1 MESTAASPHGI
12 CYIGNFFLDYA
23 DLPLTD
29 YKGYVGKLLRV
40 DLTTRKTSE
49 KIIDNEFADK
59 WMGGRGFIAKILY
72 DELPPH
78 ADPLGPE
85 NKLIFMT
92 GPLAGTNV
100 PLTGKYTVGMKSPST
115 GTISVGYCGGHL
127 GPNIKFA
134 GYDGVIFDGKSEK
147 KVYAYLHDGQVE
159 IKDASHL
166 WGKTTHQTEEA
177 VMKELGSKPTLRV
190 ASVGP
195 AGEHLVKIAAIM
207 SDKHAAAA
215 RCGPGAVMGS
225 KNLKAFAVQGSGRV
239 ETYLHRDTW
248 RETLLWINKIVD
260 NNEVVK
266 VFKEAGTT
274 GSVSVVN
281 EMGLMPTRN
290 FQTGYFDSVDNIDA
304 TYINTHYTNRGFV
317 HCWGC
322 RVLCSKWIEVKEG
335 PHAGIRTDLPEHE
348 NIFALGANCGIPSFE
363 TIAHANLLCDQ
374 YGMDTI
380 STGVVTSFAMECYER
395 GIITDQQTS
404 GMKLNF
410 GNDEALLWLVERIAR
425 REGIGNIL
433 AEGVKVAA
441 EKLGGDAWK
450 YAMQVKGLEMPGYD
464 PRGAKGIGLNYA
476 TASRGADHND
486 GWTIAVELFGVPQ
499 PVDRFSEDANKVKW
513 VVDFQDFTAAPIDS
527 AVFCDFCLDFGFS
540 PEVIERLIRDATGMK
555 QSYAEMVK
563 VGERIVNLERLFNL
577 REGYTRKDDTIPDR
591 FLEPMPDGTAKGQT
605 CNVSKMLDTCYTLR
619 AWDEQGV
626 PTKAK
631 LKSLGLT

>member
-1 MESTAASPHGI
+1 
-12 CYIGNFFLDYA
+12 
-23 DLPLTD
+23 LTG
-29 YKGYVGKLLRV
+29 YKGYVGKILRV
-40 DLTTRKTSE
+40 NLTDGTTSE
-49 KIIDNEFADK
+49 TIVDDDFAEQ

-72 DELPPH
+72 DELPAH

-134 GYDGVIFDGKSEK
+134 GYDGVIFEGKSEK
-147 KVYAYLHDGQVE
+147 KVYAYLHDGQME

-166 WGKTTHQTEEA
+166 WGKTTHQTEDA
-177 VMKELGSKPTLRV
+177 VMKELGAKPTLRV
-190 ASVGP
+190 ASIGP

-225 KNLKAFAVQGSGRV
+225 KNLKAFAVEGTGRV
-239 ETYLHRDTW
+239 ETFLSRDAW
-248 RETLLWINKIVD
+248 RDTLLWIGKIVD
-260 NNEVVK
+260 GNEVVK
-266 VFKEAGTT
+266 LFKDSGTT

-281 EMGLMPTRN
+281 EMGLMPTKN
-290 FQTGYFDSVDNIDA
+290 FQTGYYDKIDKMDS
-304 TYINTHYTNRGFV
+304 TYINKTYTNRGFV

-322 RVLCSKWIEVKEG
+322 RVLCSKWIDIKEG
-335 PHAGIRTDLPEHE
+335 PHAGIRTDRPEHE
-348 NIFALGANCGIPSFE
+348 NIFSLGANCGIPSFE

-395 GIITDQQTS
+395 GIITDQQTD

-410 GNDEALLWLVERIAR
+410 GNDKALLWLVERIAH
-425 REGIGNIL
+425 REGIGDVL

-441 EKLGGDAWK
+441 EKLAGDSWK
-450 YAMQVKGLEMPGYD
+450 YAMHVKGLEMPGYD

-486 GWTIAVELFGVPQ
+486 GWTIAVEIFGMPEQ
-499 PVDRFSEDANKVKW
+499 VDRFAEDANKAKW
-513 VVDFQDFTAAPIDS
+513 VRDFQDATAGPIDS

-540 PEVIERLIRDATGMK
+540 PEVIERLIREATGMK
-555 QSYAEMVK
+555 HTYADMMK
-563 VGERIVNLERLFNL
+563 IGERIVNIERLFNL
-577 REGYTRKDDTIPDR
+577 REGYTRKDDVIPER
-591 FLEPMPDGTAKGQT
+591 FMEPMPDGTAKGQT
-605 CNVSKMLDTCYTLR
+605 CDVSKMLDAYYQLR
-619 AWDEQGV
+619 GWDEQGV
-626 PTKAK
+626 PTAEK
-631 LKSLGLT
+631 LRSLGLA